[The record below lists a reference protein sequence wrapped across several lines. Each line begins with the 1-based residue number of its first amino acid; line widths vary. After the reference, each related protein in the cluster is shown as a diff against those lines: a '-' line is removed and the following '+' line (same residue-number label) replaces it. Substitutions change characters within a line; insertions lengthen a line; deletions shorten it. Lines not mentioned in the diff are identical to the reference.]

1 MSEKETNKKQ
11 QEPFFNKGFWISFIV
26 SFTLASLVS
35 VLIGVIEFYSQTGA
49 GYITDALAISL
60 DSLALSGL
68 LLLLFFLLQF
78 FSTLGAF
85 DFLAYSLKTLI
96 YTIFK
101 PHFKEQGFPATYYDY
116 KLLKDKESR
125 KVAFP
130 LLFVGCLFLLAGVI
144 LYIVYKTK

>member
-1 MSEKETNKKQ
+1 MSEKEESKKQ
-11 QEPFFNKGFWISFIV
+11 KEPFFNKGFWISFSV
-26 SFTLASLVS
+26 SFALASIIS
-35 VLIGVIEFYSQTGA
+35 VLIGIIEFYSQTGA
-49 GYITDALAISL
+49 GYLTDALAISL

-116 KLLKDKESR
+116 KLLKDNESR
-125 KVAFP
+125 KPAFA
-130 LLFVGCLFLLAGVI
+130 LLFVGFLFLLAGVI
-144 LYIVYKTK
+144 LYIVYKAK